1 MTGGAF
7 MLLLHA
13 HLPYVRHP
21 EDECFLEERWFYEAC
36 VETYLPLLH
45 TLTSL
50 AEEGIRFRITVSL
63 SPTLLAMM
71 SDPLLNRRLKRHIES
86 LIGLTERELKRTGG
100 DASLEPLARFYHDR
114 ILKIQGLYED
124 TFGEDLVSGFR
135 ALAETGCVEFITTA
149 ATHAYLAN
157 LAPHP
162 KAVLAQIRTGLRAFE
177 AHMGRQPEGFWLP
190 ECGYYAGLDEILHEA
205 GVGYFFLESHG
216 ILHARPRP
224 EYGVFRPVRSHGG
237 PAAFAREAQ
246 SARTVWCALTG
257 YPGDPFYRDFYRDI
271 GYDLPLSEIAGH
283 IHPDGIRHPTGIKY
297 HRITGPGDTKEPYVR
312 ELAVRKAEEHASD
325 FLMKLDSFCAG
336 LSSSHNFEPLIVAP
350 YDAELFGHWWYE
362 GVEWLE
368 FLLRGLDGA
377 ERIRPVTPT
386 GYLAGNTEFQTVTLS
401 PSSWGEG
408 GHGRTWADGTNA
420 WALPQIHRACAQ
432 MEEMVKRHDGSP
444 RTERVLRQAMRELLL
459 AQDSDWPF
467 LMHRDTSA
475 AYAER
480 RLVGHLENFFRLS
493 GMSGE
498 GRMDDSFLA
507 SLEDANAIFPDADC
521 FLY

>member
-21 EDECFLEERWFYEAC
+21 EDEHFLEERWFYEAC

-50 AEEGIRFRITVSL
+50 TQEGIRFRITMSL

-71 SDPLLNRRLKRHIES
+71 SDPLLNRRLRRHME
-86 LIGLTERELKRTGG
+86 GLLGLAERELKRTRG
-100 DASLEPLARFYHDR
+100 DASLEPLARFYHER
-114 ILKIQGLYED
+114 TRMIQGLYED
-124 TFGEDLVSGFR
+124 TFREDLVSGFR

-149 ATHAYLAN
+149 ATHAYLPN
-157 LAPHP
+157 LAPRP
-162 KAVLAQIRTGLRAFE
+162 KAVLAQIQTGIRAFQV
-177 AHMGRQPEGFWLP
+177 HMGRRPEGFWLP
-190 ECGYYAGLDEILHEA
+190 ECGYYAGLDSLLSEA
-205 GVGYFFLESHG
+205 GVKYFFLESHG

-224 EYGVFRPVRSHGG
+224 ECGVFRPVRTPSGV
-237 PAAFAREAQ
+237 AAFAREAQ

-271 GYDLPLSEIAGH
+271 GYDLPLSALAGH
-283 IHPDGIRHPTGIKY
+283 IHPGGIRHPTGIKY
-297 HRITGPGDTKEPYVR
+297 HRITGPGDAKEPYVR
-312 ELAVRKAEEHASD
+312 ELAMRQAEEDASD
-325 FLMKLDSFCAG
+325 FLTRLTALCTG
-336 LSSSHNFEPLIVAP
+336 LSSSWDFEPLIVAP

-368 FLLRGLDGA
+368 FLLRGLHRE
-377 ERIRPVTPT
+377 ERVRPVTPA
-386 GYLAGNTEFQTVTLS
+386 GYLSGNADLQTVTPS
-401 PSSWGEG
+401 PSSWGG
-408 GHGRTWADGTNA
+408 DGHGRTWADSANA
-420 WALPQIHRACAQ
+420 WALPEIHKACEQ
-432 MEEMVKRHDGSP
+432 MEEMAKRRDGS
-444 RTERVLRQAMRELLL
+444 RQTERLLKQAMRELLL
-459 AQDSDWPF
+459 AQASDWPF

-493 GMSGE
+493 GMFGE
-498 GRMDDSFLA
+498 KRIDDSFLA
-507 SLEDANAIFPDADC
+507 YLEDANAIFPDADC
-521 FLY
+521 SLY

>member
-1 MTGGAF
+1 MTTGAF
-7 MLLLHA
+7 MLILHA

-36 VETYLPLLH
+36 VETYIPLLH
-45 TLTSL
+45 MLTSL
-50 AEEGIRFRITVSL
+50 AREGIGFRITVSL
-63 SPTLLAMM
+63 SPTLLTMM
-71 SDPLLNRRLKRHIES
+71 SDPLLNRRLKRYIED
-86 LIGLTERELKRTGG
+86 LLRLTEREMERTRG
-100 DASLEPLARFYHDR
+100 DASLEPLARFYHHR
-114 ILKIQGLYED
+114 ILAIQDLYEN
-124 TFGEDLVSGFR
+124 TFREDLVSGFR
-135 ALAETGCVEFITTA
+135 ALAETGCVELITTA
-149 ATHAYLAN
+149 ATHAYLPN

-162 KAVLAQIRTGLRAFE
+162 KAVHAQMQTSLQAFE
-177 AHMGRQPEGFWLP
+177 THMGRRPEGFWLP
-190 ECGYYAGLDEILHEA
+190 ECGYYTGLDEVLHEA
-205 GVGYFFLESHG
+205 GVKYFFLESHG

-224 EYGVFRPVRSHGG
+224 ECGVFRPVRSQGG
-237 PAAFAREAQ
+237 PVAFGREAQ

-257 YPGDPFYRDFYRDI
+257 YPGHPLYRDFYRDI

-297 HRITGPGDTKEPYVR
+297 HRITGDGDVKEPYVR

-325 FLMKLDSFCAG
+325 FLMRLTSLCTE
-336 LSSSHNFEPLIVAP
+336 LSSAYDLEPLIVAP

-368 FLLRGLDGA
+368 FLFRGLRKE
-377 ERIRPVTPT
+377 ERIRQVTPAE
-386 GYLAGNTEFQTVTLS
+386 YLAGNPKLQTVAPS

-420 WALPQIHRACAQ
+420 WALPHIHRACEQ
-432 MEEMVKRHDGSP
+432 MEEMVKKHEGS
-444 RTERVLRQAMRELLL
+444 RRRERVLRQAMRELLL
-459 AQDSDWPF
+459 GQASDWPF

-493 GMSGE
+493 GMFE
-498 GRMDDSFLA
+498 GGTIDDAFLA
-507 SLEDANAIFPDADC
+507 SLEERNAIFPDADSS
-521 FLY
+521 LY